1 MSDSNLRDKISETII
16 NVFKKTEVFEKI
28 GKIGKMQF
36 YVNSFL
42 IISSIIGLT
51 NIYINYCN
59 IDKIDNLE
67 EKIKESENI
76 LKYNIK
82 INRKQNQIIYNNLIN
97 ELKNEVELTSK
108 LFNQIKESKIYK
120 PEMISAS
127 TSISSFSQNLPP
139 ENHDIYVI
147 DKKNNDDDE
156 LINECYDSIP
166 LNNLKKNTG
175 LNWFLK

>member
-1 MSDSNLRDKISETII
+1 MSNPNLTDKFVENI
-16 NVFKKTEVFEKI
+16 NNAFKKTKIFEKMETTYFCI
-28 GKIGKMQF
+28 
-36 YVNSFL
+36 NSF
-42 IISSIIGLT
+42 IVISSIIGLT
-51 NIYINYCN
+51 SIYINYYN
-59 IDKIDNLE
+59 LDKIKRLE
-67 EKIKESENI
+67 EKIKDNI
-76 LKYNIK
+76 E
-82 INRKQNQIIYNNLIN
+82 INQKQNQTIINKLVEQAKNADISYKLID
-97 ELKNEVELTSK
+97 
-108 LFNQIKESKIYK
+108 KITEIQHFK

-147 DKKNNDDDE
+147 NNKNNDDDE

>member
-1 MSDSNLRDKISETII
+1 MSDPNLTDKFVENI
-16 NVFKKTEVFEKI
+16 NNALKKTKIFEKMETTYFCI
-28 GKIGKMQF
+28 
-36 YVNSFL
+36 NSFI

-51 NIYINYCN
+51 SIYINYYN
-59 IDKIDNLE
+59 LDKIKHLE
-67 EKIKESENI
+67 EKIKDNI
-76 LKYNIK
+76 E
-82 INRKQNQIIYNNLIN
+82 INQKQNQTIINKLVEQAKNADISYKLID
-97 ELKNEVELTSK
+97 
-108 LFNQIKESKIYK
+108 KIIEIQHFK

>member
-1 MSDSNLRDKISETII
+1 MSDPNLTDKLVENI
-16 NVFKKTEVFEKI
+16 NNAFKKTKIFEKMETTYFCI
-28 GKIGKMQF
+28 
-36 YVNSFL
+36 NSF
-42 IISSIIGLT
+42 IVISSIIGLT
-51 NIYINYCN
+51 SIYINYYN
-59 IDKIDNLE
+59 LDKIKHLE
-67 EKIKESENI
+67 EKIKDNI
-76 LKYNIK
+76 E
-82 INRKQNQIIYNNLIN
+82 INQKQNQTIINKLVEQAKNADISYKLID
-97 ELKNEVELTSK
+97 
-108 LFNQIKESKIYK
+108 KIIEIQHFK

>member
-82 INRKQNQIIYNNLIN
+82 INRKQNQIIYNNM
-97 ELKNEVELTSK
+97 KY
-108 LFNQIKESKIYK
+108 F
-120 PEMISAS
+120 
-127 TSISSFSQNLPP
+127 
-139 ENHDIYVI
+139 
-147 DKKNNDDDE
+147 
-156 LINECYDSIP
+156 
-166 LNNLKKNTG
+166 
-175 LNWFLK
+175 

>member
-1 MSDSNLRDKISETII
+1 MSDPNLTDKFVENI
-16 NVFKKTEVFEKI
+16 NNALKKTKIFEKMETTYFCI
-28 GKIGKMQF
+28 
-36 YVNSFL
+36 NSF
-42 IISSIIGLT
+42 IVISSIIGLT
-51 NIYINYCN
+51 SIYINYYN
-59 IDKIDNLE
+59 LDKIKHLE
-67 EKIKESENI
+67 EKIKDNI
-76 LKYNIK
+76 E
-82 INRKQNQIIYNNLIN
+82 INQKQNQTIINKLVEQAKNADISYKLID
-97 ELKNEVELTSK
+97 
-108 LFNQIKESKIYK
+108 KIIEIQHFK

>member
-1 MSDSNLRDKISETII
+1 MIMSDPNLTDKLVENI
-16 NVFKKTEVFEKI
+16 NNAFKKTKIFEKMETTYFCI
-28 GKIGKMQF
+28 
-36 YVNSFL
+36 NSFI

-51 NIYINYCN
+51 SIYINYYN
-59 IDKIDNLE
+59 LDKIKHLE
-67 EKIKESENI
+67 EKIKDNI
-76 LKYNIK
+76 E
-82 INRKQNQIIYNNLIN
+82 INQKQNQTIINKLVEQAKNADISYKLID
-97 ELKNEVELTSK
+97 
-108 LFNQIKESKIYK
+108 KIIEIQHFK

>member
-16 NVFKKTEVFEKI
+16 NVFEKI

-59 IDKIDNLE
+59 ID
-67 EKIKESENI
+67 
-76 LKYNIK
+76 NIK

-127 TSISSFSQNLPP
+127 TSISSFSPIKIILPP
-139 ENHDIYVI
+139 ENNDC
-147 DKKNNDDDE
+147 DNNIIMHKEIEDNE
-156 LINECYDSIP
+156 LLNESYDSIP
-166 LNNLKKNTG
+166 MNNLKKNTS
-175 LNWFLK
+175 LIWLFR